1 MLSHYLTVM
10 VFTVIIAGR
19 CASDK
24 AHSLSSEFSAA
35 TLATSQLCEDE
46 WFMCELQSSGW

>member
-10 VFTVIIAGR
+10 VFTVIITGR

-24 AHSLSSEFSAA
+24 AHSLSNEFSAA
-35 TLATSQLCEDE
+35 TLATCDDE

>member
-1 MLSHYLTVM
+1 MSSHYLTVM
-10 VFTVIIAGR
+10 VFTVIITGR
-19 CASDK
+19 YANDK